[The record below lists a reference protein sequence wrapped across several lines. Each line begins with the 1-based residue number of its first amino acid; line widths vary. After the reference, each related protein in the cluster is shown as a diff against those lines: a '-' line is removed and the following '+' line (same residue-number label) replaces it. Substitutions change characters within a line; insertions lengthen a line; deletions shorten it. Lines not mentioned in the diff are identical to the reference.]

1 MIRLS
6 NVRGLGR
13 LRRAA
18 GVIGLPPILS
28 ILPRRCCPSS
38 RSRLDV
44 CDGDE
49 VDDEVDAAPRCFSAA
64 VSADDY
70 GGGVEA
76 AKGVPYSR
84 LTVGVPAEHH
94 PLEKRVAA

>member
-6 NVRGLGR
+6 NVRGFGR
-13 LRRAA
+13 LRHAA

-28 ILPRRCCPSS
+28 ILPPRRCPSS

-49 VDDEVDAAPRCFSAA
+49 VNDDVNDNVGGAALLLRR
-64 VSADDY
+64 
-70 GGGVEA
+70 GGG
-76 AKGVPYSR
+76 R
-84 LTVGVPAEHH
+84 
-94 PLEKRVAA
+94 

>member
-6 NVRGLGR
+6 NVRGFGR

-28 ILPRRCCPSS
+28 ILPRRRCPSS

-49 VDDEVDAAPRCFSAA
+49 VDDEVDDDVGGAALLLRR
-64 VSADDY
+64 
-70 GGGVEA
+70 GGG
-76 AKGVPYSR
+76 G
-84 LTVGVPAEHH
+84 
-94 PLEKRVAA
+94 

>member
-6 NVRGLGR
+6 NVRGFGR

-28 ILPRRCCPSS
+28 ILPRRRCPSS

-49 VDDEVDAAPRCFSAA
+49 VDDEVDVVDEMLETAIP
-64 VSADDY
+64 
-70 GGGVEA
+70 VEYEERPTA
-76 AKGVPYSR
+76 EVPITPEEILAQ
-84 LTVGVPAEHH
+84 LTKMRKPTN
-94 PLEKRVAA
+94 